1 MGIAENYP
9 ILQDQTEEIYHN
21 REYKEEVIESMRE
34 KIKAIKNRFRKSNV
48 GKQKLGSTK
57 THSIYIIL
65 KEYIE
70 GKFLELKNVEI
81 SDISNHRQ
89 NQ

>member
-48 GKQKLGSTK
+48 GK
-57 THSIYIIL
+57 
-65 KEYIE
+65 
-70 GKFLELKNVEI
+70 
-81 SDISNHRQ
+81 
-89 NQ
+89 